1 LAVIVLL
8 ALAPAA
14 HAATMRLTQ
23 VTVDKRSVISDTQW
37 DIPVNGGTVAW
48 RAPDDTSTYTFNV
61 PSAIP
66 AGGASFTIT
75 VTAEARRN
83 AFGHGTRWAPAMSV
97 SGAIVSP
104 GGRVQVSALAD
115 SESKATDSQS
125 ATVTLTPV
133 AGQSTVTVGIQDGP
147 VYSFIF
153 QGTADC
159 NGRIAGRVAQTQTP
173 QPGCE
178 PVRPISSTSKQ
189 PQLGQTTTYRAPPPG
204 KSVGVPLPKIGR
216 DSTELG
222 ALINFVD
229 DKGNPLPRPPLAAL
243 DAIYERA
250 ERICFLM
257 LWTEYDEEDNSVSGV
272 DFLTC
277 SVTVAK
283 VLIRAEQLRRQRQ
296 QPLSAR
302 AAQRA
307 CAARTLRRK
316 ARARLR
322 VSCAR
327 TATGVKLTIRPRSSK
342 QTLKSALAGAKLKLI
357 VGRGGA
363 GAASAGDRLNVR
375 WTARRAPG
383 LL

>member
-1 LAVIVLL
+1 
-8 ALAPAA
+8 
-14 HAATMRLTQ
+14 MKLTQ
-23 VTVDKRSVISDTQW
+23 VTVDKRSVVSDEQW
-37 DIPVNGGTVAW
+37 DIPVNGGTVTW
-48 RAPDDTSTYTFNV
+48 SAPDDTSTYVFNV
-61 PSAIP
+61 PSSIP
-66 AGGASFTIT
+66 AGGTSFTIT
-75 VTAEARRN
+75 VKAEARRN
-83 AFGHGTRWAPAMSV
+83 AFGHGTRWAPAMGV
-97 SGAIVSP
+97 SGAIVNP
-104 GGRVQVSALAD
+104 GGRVRVSALAD
-115 SESKATDSQS
+115 SETKPSDSQS
-125 ATVTLTPV
+125 AEVTLKPV

-159 NGRIAGRVAQTQTP
+159 GDQVAGRIAQTQP

-178 PVRPISSTSKQ
+178 PVRPVSPLSTQ
-189 PQLGQTTTYRAPPPG
+189 PQIGQTTTYRAPAPG
-204 KSVGVPLPKIGR
+204 KSVGVPLPKVGR

-229 DKGNPLPRPPLAAL
+229 DKGYPLPRPPAAAL
-243 DAIYERA
+243 DAIYARA
-250 ERICFLM
+250 DRICFL
-257 LWTEYDEEDNSVSGV
+257 LIWSEYDEEEDSVSGL

-283 VLIRAEQLRRQRQ
+283 VLVRAEQLRRRRGQG
-296 QPLSAR
+296 LSAR

-307 CAARTLRRK
+307 CSAQTLRRK

-327 TATGVKLTIRPRSSK
+327 TATGVRVTIRPRSSK
-342 QTLKSALAGAKLKLI
+342 QTLKSALAGARLRLI

-375 WTARRAPG
+375 WTARRAPS